1 MSILPPLR
9 GTPLYRYIP
18 GAGRVVAQDLT
29 VEKYSTFGG
38 GVFVVDRVYGND
50 AKAINDPFN
59 HPFLNLTTALSNAP
73 AGTSIYLMPGTYQ
86 GPVTVPANVCVVG
99 NCTQNCFIAASN
111 VTSNTT
117 LVTMGSNSRVE
128 FVTMNLTS
136 SCNVNLVGVDFP
148 AATSITGKIRTAVVN
163 VISSGT
169 GSNAITGVLSAG
181 TTSTDYNASDAIRA
195 TTVNVDA
202 SSTGPIR
209 GLLVSGSNWFGI
221 RTTNI
226 NVKGTPSNMIGV
238 ETTNAGAY
246 ASLKHSTI
254 RGGENESMNG
264 DSDIKRTAGTILLGF
279 TDLINNSAGG
289 QSFSVASATPFYQL
303 GTFGNLTNGN
313 TYYMI
318 PGVVGVGSLP
328 TSAFNVPVDANSILY
343 AAQMDIKPVLPAGAT
358 LTLNVY
364 RNDVLTDFSL
374 NAVGGDT
381 KVSLFNKSID
391 FSIGDEFHARL
402 VVGPSNLNNYTVFS
416 AFSIY

>member
-1 MSILPPLR
+1 MSVVPPLS
-9 GTPLYRYIP
+9 GPPLYRYIP
-18 GAGRVVAQDLT
+18 GVGRAVA
-29 VEKYSTFGG
+29 VETNVSKYSTFGG
-38 GVFVVDRVYGND
+38 NVFIVDRVYGND
-50 AKAINDPFN
+50 SNALRDPFN
-59 HPFLNLTTALSNAP
+59 KPFFNLTTALSNAP
-73 AGTSIYLMPGTYQ
+73 GGTSVYLMPGTYP
-86 GPVTVPANVCVVG
+86 GPITVPANVCIVG
-99 NCTQNCFIAASN
+99 NCVQNCFITASN

-136 SCNVNLVGVDFP
+136 SCNVNLTGVDFP
-148 AATSITGKIRTAVVN
+148 SGTSITAKLRTSVVN

-169 GSNAITGVLSAG
+169 GSNTIVGVLSG
-181 TTSTDYNASDAIRA
+181 GSSDTSYNSSDAIRA

-202 SSTGPIR
+202 SSSGPIR

-226 NVKGTPSNMIGV
+226 NVHGTPSNMIGV
-238 ETTNAGAY
+238 ETSNAGAY

-254 RGGENESMNG
+254 RGGENESING
-264 DSDIKRTAGTILLGF
+264 DSDIKRTQGTILLGF

-303 GTFGNLTNGN
+303 GTFGNLTNG
-313 TYYMI
+313 TTHYLI
-318 PGVVGVGSLP
+318 PGVVSIGNLP
-328 TSAFNVPVDANSILY
+328 TSAFNVPVDANTILY
-343 AAQMDIKPVLPAGAT
+343 AVQLDVSPAIPAGGS

-364 RNDVLTDFSL
+364 RNDILTDISL
-374 NAVGGDT
+374 NLAAGET
-381 KVSLFNKSID
+381 KKTLLNKSID
-391 FSIGDEFHARL
+391 FSIGDRFHARL